1 MGVEEREKFLAA
13 LQNKH
18 DTYNFDSIM
27 ASISKVDAS
36 KAECRNKDDQE
47 AILRELEE
55 RVGTHECNK
64 VVRRLLRQAV
74 VSVGRSA
81 LDAMPED
88 ERATSTLLSNMGR
101 LLKDMGELDAARP
114 LYEEA
119 LAGRR
124 ATLGDTHPDTLT
136 SINHMNSLLKA
147 MGELDAARPLYEQAL
162 AGRPCRAS
170 CCQLS

>member
-18 DTYNFDSIM
+18 ETYNFDSIM

-47 AILRELEE
+47 AILRELEY

-74 VSVGRSA
+74 VSVGRGA

-88 ERATSTLLSNMGR
+88 ERATSALLSNMGR
-101 LLKDMGELDAARP
+101 LRSSPMPRGTAPPAHKTLFLQMFEQLHRLPPAVIRRRDRAFKVRFVGEARP
-114 LYEEA
+114 Y
-119 LAGRR
+119 
-124 ATLGDTHPDTLT
+124 P
-136 SINHMNSLLKA
+136 I
-147 MGELDAARPLYEQAL
+147 
-162 AGRPCRAS
+162 
-170 CCQLS
+170 